1 MDNLHPQETTVSI
14 DEEIRTAYLNYS
26 MSVIVGRA
34 LPDARDGLK
43 PVQRRVLFAMHEMG
57 VRPGTAYRKSAR
69 IVGDVIGKY
78 HPHGDTAVYDTAVRL
93 VQPFTLRYP
102 LIDGQ
107 GNFGSVDGDAPA
119 AMRYTEI
126 RLTRLAEEMMGELDE
141 ETVDWSPNYDESMEE
156 PRVLPASLPLL
167 LLNGSS
173 GIAVGM
179 ATNIPP
185 HNITEVLGALLHLID
200 NPEATDDDLM
210 EFVTG
215 PDFPTGGVILGR
227 SGIDSAYRTGR
238 GSIVMRGVVD
248 VEDSTRSDRQCLVV
262 REIPY
267 LVNKAR
273 LIEKIADLV
282 REKKIEHIADIRD
295 ESDRD
300 GMRIVID
307 LRREAIPRI
316 IMNQLFLLTPLQ
328 SSFGY
333 NAVSIVNGR
342 PETLALSQTL
352 RVFLNFRKDVV
363 TRRTLFR
370 LRKARERFHILE
382 GLRRAID
389 LIDEIIA
396 LIRRSGSPEEAR
408 NGLVTSFAFSELQA
422 QAILDLRLQRLT
434 GLEREK
440 IEAEYREVAALI
452 ASLEAIL
459 SSRENLLEVI
469 RTETRALLERF
480 GDARRTVVVPDEGD
494 LTPEALIPDE
504 PFIVTLSYE
513 GYIKRMPDA
522 ILPTQRRGGKG
533 RIGVTLKDDDC
544 LIATLTAQTH
554 DTLLFFTDLGKV
566 YRLKTYELPEAQRTA
581 RGKHLL
587 SLLSLSPD
595 ERVAAIVPV
604 RSFDGDNLLLF
615 GTIKGYFKKTRL
627 SEYANIRQGGLIA
640 TVLEDGDR
648 LARVLVLH
656 PDRRVLVATRRGM
669 SIRFHADSIRPTG
682 RATRGVRSIRLAA
695 DDSVVSF
702 EEISDNDFLLVTT
715 EKGFGKRVDTNLFRL
730 QKRGG
735 KGVRIAKVTEETGA
749 VVAILKVTDR
759 DDIDVVTDSGR
770 AIRIP
775 SDQVRMTGRNA
786 KGVRLVN
793 LSDTPGEVIVCA
805 AVNPKRE
812 PTPLETLLEKDP
824 GS

>member
-1 MDNLHPQETTVSI
+1 MEHLPYELTVSI
-14 DEEIRTAYLNYS
+14 DEEIKTAYLNYS

-34 LPDARDGLK
+34 LPDTRDGLK
-43 PVQRRVLFAMHEMG
+43 PVQRRVLYAMHEMG
-57 VRPGTAYRKSAR
+57 VRPGTPYRKSAR

-126 RLTRLAEEMMGELDE
+126 RLTRLAEEMMTELDE
-141 ETVDWSPNYDESMEE
+141 ETVDWAPNYDESLEE

-185 HNITEVLGALLHLID
+185 HNLTEILKAVLHLID
-200 NPEATDDDLM
+200 HPDATTEDLM
-210 EFVTG
+210 VFVTG

-227 SGIDSAYRTGR
+227 SGIESAYRTGR
-238 GSIVMRGVVD
+238 GSIMMRGVVD
-248 VEDSTRSDRQCLVV
+248 VEDSTRADRQCLVI

-267 LVNKAR
+267 MVNKAR
-273 LIEKIADLV
+273 LIEKIAELV
-282 REKKIEHIADIRD
+282 RDKKLEHISDIRD

-307 LRREAIPRI
+307 LKREGIPRI

-328 SSFGY
+328 TSFGY

-342 PETLALSQTL
+342 PETLPLAETL
-352 RVFLNFRKDVV
+352 KVFLHFRQDVV

-389 LIDEIIA
+389 LIDQIIS
-396 LIRRSGSPEEAR
+396 LIRGSGSPEEAR
-408 NGLVTSFAFSELQA
+408 QGLVTSFQFSEIQA

-434 GLEREK
+434 GLERDK

-452 ASLEAIL
+452 AKLEAIL
-459 SSRENLLEVI
+459 SSRQNLLEVI
-469 RTETRALLERF
+469 RQETKDLLERF
-480 GDARRTVVVPDEGD
+480 GDARKTKIIPDEGE

-522 ILPTQRRGGKG
+522 ILPTQKRGGKG
-533 RIGVTLKDDDC
+533 RIGVTLKEDDC
-544 LIATLTAQTH
+544 LIATLTSHAH

-595 ERVAAIVPV
+595 ERVAAILPV
-604 RSFDGDNLLLF
+604 RSFEGENVLLF
-615 GTIKGYFKKTRL
+615 GTSRGYFKRTRL
-627 SEYANIRQGGLIA
+627 LEYGNIRQGGLIA
-640 TVLEDGDR
+640 TVLEEGDR
-648 LARVLVLH
+648 LAKVLIAH
-656 PDRRVLVATRRGM
+656 QDRRVVVATKNGM
-669 SIRFHADSIRPTG
+669 SIRFENSEIRMTG
-682 RATRGVRSIRLAA
+682 RATRGVRAIRLAA
-695 DDSVVSF
+695 EDRVVSF
-702 EEISDNDFLLVTT
+702 EEVNDSDFLLVTT
-715 EKGFGKRVDTNLFRL
+715 EKGYGKRVDSNVFRL

-735 KGVRIAKVTEETGA
+735 KGVRITKVTPDTGS

-759 DDIDVVTDSGR
+759 DDVDVVTDTGR
-770 AIRIP
+770 VIRIP
-775 SDQVRMTGRNA
+775 SDQVRMTGRMA
-786 KGVRLVN
+786 RGVRLVN
-793 LSDTPGEVIVCA
+793 LSDSPGESIVCA
-805 AVNPKRE
+805 AVNPRRE
-812 PTPLETLLEKDP
+812 LTPLENYMERESGD
-824 GS
+824 

>member
-1 MDNLHPQETTVSI
+1 MEHLPYELTVSI
-14 DEEIRTAYLNYS
+14 DEEIKTAYLNYS

-34 LPDARDGLK
+34 LPDTRDGLK
-43 PVQRRVLFAMHEMG
+43 PVQRRVLYAMHEMG
-57 VRPGTAYRKSAR
+57 VRPGTPYRKSAR

-126 RLTRLAEEMMGELDE
+126 RLTRLAEEMMTELDE
-141 ETVDWSPNYDESMEE
+141 ETVDWAPNYDESLEE

-185 HNITEVLGALLHLID
+185 HNLTEILKAVLHLID
-200 NPEATDDDLM
+200 HPDATTEDLM
-210 EFVTG
+210 VFVTG

-227 SGIDSAYRTGR
+227 SGIESAYRTGR
-238 GSIVMRGVVD
+238 GSIMMRGVVD
-248 VEDSTRSDRQCLVV
+248 VEDSTRADRQCLVI

-267 LVNKAR
+267 MVNKAR
-273 LIEKIADLV
+273 LIEKIAELV
-282 REKKIEHIADIRD
+282 RDKKLEHISDIRD

-307 LRREAIPRI
+307 LKREGIPRI

-328 SSFGY
+328 TSFGY

-342 PETLALSQTL
+342 PETLPLAETL
-352 RVFLNFRKDVV
+352 KVFLHFRQDVV

-389 LIDEIIA
+389 LIDQIIS
-396 LIRRSGSPEEAR
+396 LIRGSGSPEEAR
-408 NGLVTSFAFSELQA
+408 QGLVTSFQFSEIQA

-434 GLEREK
+434 GLERDK

-452 ASLEAIL
+452 AKLEAIL
-459 SSRENLLEVI
+459 SSRQNLLEVI
-469 RTETRALLERF
+469 RQETKDLLERF
-480 GDARRTVVVPDEGD
+480 GDARKTKIIPDEGE

-522 ILPTQRRGGKG
+522 ILPTQKRGGKG
-533 RIGVTLKDDDC
+533 RIGVTLKEDDC
-544 LIATLTAQTH
+544 LIATLTSHAH

-595 ERVAAIVPV
+595 ERVAAILPV
-604 RSFDGDNLLLF
+604 RSFEGENVLLF
-615 GTIKGYFKKTRL
+615 GTSRGYFKRTRL
-627 SEYANIRQGGLIA
+627 LEYGNIRQGGLIA
-640 TVLEDGDR
+640 TVLEEGDR
-648 LARVLVLH
+648 LAKVLIAH
-656 PDRRVLVATRRGM
+656 QDRRVVVATKNGM
-669 SIRFHADSIRPTG
+669 SIRFENSEIRMTG
-682 RATRGVRSIRLAA
+682 RATRGVRAIRLAA
-695 DDSVVSF
+695 EDRVVSF
-702 EEISDNDFLLVTT
+702 EEVNDSDFLLVTT
-715 EKGFGKRVDTNLFRL
+715 EKGYGKRVDSNVFRL

-735 KGVRIAKVTEETGA
+735 KGVRITKVTPDTGS

-759 DDIDVVTDSGR
+759 DDIDVVTDTGR
-770 AIRIP
+770 VIRIP
-775 SDQVRMTGRNA
+775 SDQVRMTGRMA
-786 KGVRLVN
+786 RGVRLVN
-793 LSDTPGEVIVCA
+793 LSDSPGESIVCA
-805 AVNPKRE
+805 AVNPRRE
-812 PTPLETLLEKDP
+812 LTPLENYMERESGD
-824 GS
+824 

>member
-1 MDNLHPQETTVSI
+1 MEHLPFETTVSI
-14 DEEIRTAYLNYS
+14 DEEIKTAYLNYS

-43 PVQRRVLFAMHEMG
+43 PVQRRVLYAMHEMG
-57 VRPGTAYRKSAR
+57 VRPGTPYRKSAR

-126 RLTRLAEEMMGELDE
+126 RLTRLAAEMMTELDE
-141 ETVDWSPNYDESMEE
+141 ETVDWAPNYDESLEE

-185 HNITEVLGALLHLID
+185 HNLTEILKAVLHLID
-200 NPEATDDDLM
+200 YPDATTEDLM
-210 EFVTG
+210 SLVTG

-227 SGIDSAYRTGR
+227 SGIESAYRTGR
-238 GSIVMRGVVD
+238 GSIMMRGVVD
-248 VEDSTRSDRQCLVV
+248 VEDSTRADRQCLVV

-267 LVNKAR
+267 MVNKAR
-273 LIEKIADLV
+273 LIEKIAELV
-282 REKKIEHIADIRD
+282 RDKKLENIADIRD

-307 LRREAIPRI
+307 LKREGIPRI

-328 SSFGY
+328 TSFGY

-342 PETLALSQTL
+342 PETLPLAETL
-352 RVFLNFRKDVV
+352 KVFLHFRQDVV
-363 TRRTLFR
+363 TRRTLYR

-389 LIDEIIA
+389 LIDQIIA
-396 LIRRSGSPEEAR
+396 LIRASGSPEEAR
-408 NGLVTSFAFSELQA
+408 QGLVSGFQFSEIQA

-434 GLEREK
+434 GLERDK
-440 IEAEYREVAALI
+440 IEAEYQEVAAII
-452 ASLEAIL
+452 AGLESIL
-459 SSRENLLEVI
+459 SSRQNLLEVI
-469 RTETRALLERF
+469 RKETQDLLDRF
-480 GDARRTVVVPDEGD
+480 GDERKTRIIPDEGE
-494 LTPEALIPDE
+494 LTPEALIPDD

-513 GYIKRMPDA
+513 GYIKRMPDTV
-522 ILPTQRRGGKG
+522 LPTQKRGGKG
-533 RIGVTLKDDDC
+533 RIGVTLKEDDC
-544 LIATLTAQTH
+544 LIATLTSHAH

-595 ERVAAIVPV
+595 ERVAAILPV
-604 RSFDGDNLLLF
+604 RSFEGENVLLF
-615 GTIKGYFKKTRL
+615 GTSRGFFKRTRL
-627 SEYANIRQGGLIA
+627 SEYGNIRQGGLIA
-640 TVLEDGDR
+640 TVLEEGDR
-648 LARVLVLH
+648 LARVLIAH
-656 PDRRVLVATRRGM
+656 QDRRIVVATKNGM
-669 SIRFHADSIRPTG
+669 SIRFENSEIRMTG
-682 RATRGVRSIRLAA
+682 RATRGVRSIRLAP
-695 DDSVVSF
+695 DDRVVSF
-702 EEISDNDFLLVTT
+702 EEVADSDFLLVTT
-715 EKGFGKRVDTNLFRL
+715 EKGYGKRVDSNVFRL

-735 KGVRIAKVTEETGA
+735 KGVRITRVTAETGS

-759 DDIDVVTDSGR
+759 DDIDVVTDTGR
-770 AIRIP
+770 VIRIP
-775 SDQVRMTGRNA
+775 SDQVRMTGRMA
-786 KGVRLVN
+786 RGVRLVN
-793 LSDTPGEVIVCA
+793 LSDSPGESIVCA
-805 AVNPKRE
+805 AVNPRRE
-812 PTPLETLLEKDP
+812 LTPLENYLEKDS
-824 GS
+824 GD

>member
-1 MDNLHPQETTVSI
+1 MEHLPYELTVSI
-14 DEEIRTAYLNYS
+14 DEEIKTAYLNYS

-34 LPDARDGLK
+34 LPDTRDGLK
-43 PVQRRVLFAMHEMG
+43 PVQRRVLYAMHEMG
-57 VRPGTAYRKSAR
+57 VRPGTPYRKSAR

-126 RLTRLAEEMMGELDE
+126 RLTRLAEEMMTELDE
-141 ETVDWSPNYDESMEE
+141 ETVDWAPNYDESLEE

-185 HNITEVLGALLHLID
+185 HNLTEILKAVLHLID
-200 NPEATDDDLM
+200 HPDATTEDLM
-210 EFVTG
+210 VFVTG

-227 SGIDSAYRTGR
+227 SGIESAYRTGR
-238 GSIVMRGVVD
+238 GSIMMRGVVD
-248 VEDSTRSDRQCLVV
+248 VEDSTRADRQCLVI

-267 LVNKAR
+267 MVNKAR
-273 LIEKIADLV
+273 LIEKIAELV
-282 REKKIEHIADIRD
+282 RDKKLEHISDIRD

-307 LRREAIPRI
+307 LKREGIPRI

-328 SSFGY
+328 TSFGY

-342 PETLALSQTL
+342 PETLPLAETL
-352 RVFLNFRKDVV
+352 KVFLHFRQDVV

-389 LIDEIIA
+389 LIDQIIS
-396 LIRRSGSPEEAR
+396 LIRGSGSPEEAR
-408 NGLVTSFAFSELQA
+408 QGLVTSFQFSEIQA

-434 GLEREK
+434 GLERDK

-452 ASLEAIL
+452 AKLEAIL
-459 SSRENLLEVI
+459 SSRQNLLEVI
-469 RTETRALLERF
+469 RQETKDLLERF
-480 GDARRTVVVPDEGD
+480 GDARKTKIIPDEGE

-522 ILPTQRRGGKG
+522 ILPTQKRGGKG
-533 RIGVTLKDDDC
+533 RIGVTLKEDDC
-544 LIATLTAQTH
+544 LIATLTSHSH

-595 ERVAAIVPV
+595 ERVAAILPV
-604 RSFDGDNLLLF
+604 RSFEGENVLLF
-615 GTIKGYFKKTRL
+615 GTSRGYFKRTRL
-627 SEYANIRQGGLIA
+627 LEYGNIRQGGLIA
-640 TVLEDGDR
+640 TVLEEGDR
-648 LARVLVLH
+648 LAKVLIAH
-656 PDRRVLVATRRGM
+656 QDRRVVVATKNGM
-669 SIRFHADSIRPTG
+669 SIRFENSEIRMTG
-682 RATRGVRSIRLAA
+682 RATRGVRAIRLAA
-695 DDSVVSF
+695 EDRVVSF
-702 EEISDNDFLLVTT
+702 EEVNDSDFLLVTT
-715 EKGFGKRVDTNLFRL
+715 EKGYGKRVDSNVFRL

-735 KGVRIAKVTEETGA
+735 KGVRITKVTPDTGS

-759 DDIDVVTDSGR
+759 DDIDVVTDTGR
-770 AIRIP
+770 VIRIP
-775 SDQVRMTGRNA
+775 SDQVRMTGRMA
-786 KGVRLVN
+786 RGVRLVN
-793 LSDTPGEVIVCA
+793 LSDSPGESIVCA
-805 AVNPKRE
+805 AVNPRRE
-812 PTPLETLLEKDP
+812 LTPLENYMERESGD
-824 GS
+824 

>member
-1 MDNLHPQETTVSI
+1 LEHLPFETTVSI
-14 DEEIRTAYLNYS
+14 DEEIKTAYLNYS

-43 PVQRRVLFAMHEMG
+43 PVQRRVLYAMHEMG
-57 VRPGTAYRKSAR
+57 VRPGTPYRKSAR

-126 RLTRLAEEMMGELDE
+126 RLTRLAAEMMTELDE
-141 ETVDWSPNYDESMEE
+141 ETVDWAPNYDESLEE

-185 HNITEVLGALLHLID
+185 HNLTEILKAVLHLID
-200 NPEATDDDLM
+200 YPDATTEDLM
-210 EFVTG
+210 SLVTG

-227 SGIDSAYRTGR
+227 SGIESAYRTGR
-238 GSIVMRGVVD
+238 GSIMMRGVVD
-248 VEDSTRSDRQCLVV
+248 VEDSTRADRQCLVV

-267 LVNKAR
+267 MVNKAR
-273 LIEKIADLV
+273 LIEKIAELV
-282 REKKIEHIADIRD
+282 RDKKLENIADIRD

-307 LRREAIPRI
+307 LKREGIPRI

-328 SSFGY
+328 TSFGY

-342 PETLALSQTL
+342 PETLPLAETL
-352 RVFLNFRKDVV
+352 KVFLHFRQDVV
-363 TRRTLFR
+363 TRRTLYR

-389 LIDEIIA
+389 LIDQIIA
-396 LIRRSGSPEEAR
+396 LIRASGSPEEAR
-408 NGLVTSFAFSELQA
+408 QGLVSGFQFSEIQA

-434 GLEREK
+434 GLERDK
-440 IEAEYREVAALI
+440 IEAEYQEVAAII
-452 ASLEAIL
+452 AGLESIL
-459 SSRENLLEVI
+459 SSRQNLLEVI
-469 RTETRALLERF
+469 RKETQDLLDRF
-480 GDARRTVVVPDEGD
+480 GDERKTRIIPDEGE
-494 LTPEALIPDE
+494 LTPEALIPDD

-513 GYIKRMPDA
+513 GYIKRMPDTV
-522 ILPTQRRGGKG
+522 LPTQKRGGKG
-533 RIGVTLKDDDC
+533 RIGVTLKEDDC
-544 LIATLTAQTH
+544 LIATLTSHAH

-595 ERVAAIVPV
+595 ERVAAILPV
-604 RSFDGDNLLLF
+604 RSFEGENVLLF
-615 GTIKGYFKKTRL
+615 GTSRGFFKRTRL
-627 SEYANIRQGGLIA
+627 SEYGNIRQGGLIA
-640 TVLEDGDR
+640 TVLEEGDR
-648 LARVLVLH
+648 LARVLIAH
-656 PDRRVLVATRRGM
+656 QDRRIVVATKNGM
-669 SIRFHADSIRPTG
+669 SIRFENSEIRMTG
-682 RATRGVRSIRLAA
+682 RATRGVRSIRLAP
-695 DDSVVSF
+695 DDRVVSF
-702 EEISDNDFLLVTT
+702 EEVADSDFLLVTT
-715 EKGFGKRVDTNLFRL
+715 EKGYGKRVDSNVFRL

-735 KGVRIAKVTEETGA
+735 KGVRITRVTAETGS

-759 DDIDVVTDSGR
+759 DDIDVVTDTGR
-770 AIRIP
+770 VIRIP
-775 SDQVRMTGRNA
+775 SDQVRMTGRMA
-786 KGVRLVN
+786 RGVRLVN
-793 LSDTPGEVIVCA
+793 LSDSPGESIVCA
-805 AVNPKRE
+805 AVNPRRE
-812 PTPLETLLEKDP
+812 LTPLENYLEKDS
-824 GS
+824 GD

>member
-370 LRKARERFHILE
+370 LRKARDRFHILE